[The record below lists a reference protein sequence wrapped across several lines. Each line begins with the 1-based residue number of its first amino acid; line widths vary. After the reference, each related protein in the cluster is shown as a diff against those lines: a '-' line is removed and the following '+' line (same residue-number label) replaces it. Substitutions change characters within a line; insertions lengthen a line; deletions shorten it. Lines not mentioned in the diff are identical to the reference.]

1 MDAGLERRAPL
12 LFSWPLSPAER
23 ETLMLSTSRGGCLA
37 SSSWS
42 WPSRPCLG
50 YIRRYSN
57 MFDNVGRLNGKRMRP
72 SPAADSPPPWMA
84 WRTWEGVFYS
94 FVGSFSTQRGTNPV
108 SFLFLSPRPRRPRK
122 DSEHPLPTA
131 QKRGHRMHLP
141 SLLLLDLFLHVCSL
155 AGFEAKCISPSLGK
169 QTRTF
174 SSLFSIN
181 PPINEKRPKPRKPR
195 ETLSCGGFAA
205 RPERCIS
212 SFLLHLNLLDSTLPW
227 GPSDPLRGGKGGPRG
242 DAGMVS
248 AEKASPPSSASTN
261 STSPCCRDD
270 HRPRP
275 TTLHGPR
282 LGHDSGSRG
291 SPREYPATPGFSCRF
306 FLASPRTSSCCFVRR
321 RSIIRG

>member
-1 MDAGLERRAPL
+1 
-12 LFSWPLSPAER
+12 
-23 ETLMLSTSRGGCLA
+23 
-37 SSSWS
+37 
-42 WPSRPCLG
+42 
-50 YIRRYSN
+50 
-57 MFDNVGRLNGKRMRP
+57 
-72 SPAADSPPPWMA
+72 MA
-84 WRTWEGVFYS
+84 WHTWEGVFYS

-131 QKRGHRMHLP
+131 QKRGHRMHLR

-212 SFLLHLNLLDSTLPW
+212 SFLLHFNLLDSTLPW

-306 FLASPRTSSCCFVRR
+306 FLASPRTSS
-321 RSIIRG
+321 